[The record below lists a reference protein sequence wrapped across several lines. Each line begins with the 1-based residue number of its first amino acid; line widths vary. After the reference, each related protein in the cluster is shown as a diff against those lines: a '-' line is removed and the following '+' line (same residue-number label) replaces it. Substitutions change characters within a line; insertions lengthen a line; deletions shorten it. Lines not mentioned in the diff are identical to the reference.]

1 MNLNKKI
8 GFLLDNGLSPNFIS
22 SMNEGQVTTIYNRLV
37 ESKKENKEAQEI
49 TTKIKRFSASEV
61 ADAKTKRESLP
72 GGKAVKMNPD
82 GSVDVTM
89 EGKEL
94 SEEDTL
100 NVVNDPDA
108 TADGMG
114 MFETDLTEKFES
126 KAQQGLFWARCN
138 KCKDDDCKWCKM
150 AKEFSKS
157 TSKKQYEKMPE
168 KKHPEKT
175 VKYKKKTNEEFTM
188 ANYFDKVAST
198 YANNAMGKTI
208 NSLTKEQFVKKHI
221 NKIVENN
228 LRPTMKKRD
237 LLKLI
242 ESEIKR
248 KKGLNEDFYVGDMD
262 EEFDFMSDVET
273 APIRIKPKRK
283 TEPDTAPEWSPD
295 EDEPM
300 FPDEDTES
308 EPQAR
313 GRMSRFKMSGPGVL
327 EPGIKEPKTK
337 PKEPDT
343 APEWEPDFDEPMFP
357 DEDTESEP
365 QAKGRKNILNRFKD
379 DFDRKM
385 SRMDESTYKPIKYR
399 KF

>member
-8 GFLLDNGLSPNFIS
+8 GLLLDNGLSPNFIS
-22 SMNEGQVTTIYNRLV
+22 SLT
-37 ESKKENKEAQEI
+37 ESKINFLFEKMSKRKEAKEQAASPNVQKVNISATTAYKVPAGGEVDINNVKITNQGGIATVTPMESEI
-49 TTKIKRFSASEV
+49 
-61 ADAKTKRESLP
+61 
-72 GGKAVKMNPD
+72 
-82 GSVDVTM
+82 
-89 EGKEL
+89 KED
-94 SEEDTL
+94 DTL

-138 KCKDDDCKWCKM
+138 KCESKNCKWCKM

-157 TSKKQYEKMPE
+157 TSKKQYKKMPE

-175 VKYKKKTNEEFTM
+175 VKYKKKKTNEEFTM
-188 ANYFDKVAST
+188 ANYFDKVASV

-248 KKGLNEDFYVGDMD
+248 KKGLNEDFYMD
-262 EEFDFMSDVET
+262 EELDFDFMSDVET
-273 APIRIKPKRK
+273 APIIKPKIKPKRE
-283 TEPDTAPEWSPD
+283 TE
-295 EDEPM
+295 
-300 FPDEDTES
+300 
-308 EPQAR
+308 
-313 GRMSRFKMSGPGVL
+313 
-327 EPGIKEPKTK
+327 
-337 PKEPDT
+337 
-343 APEWEPDFDEPMFP
+343 PEWEPDEDEKIVP
-357 DEDTESEP
+357 DEEQQP
-365 QAKGRKNILNRFKD
+365 QGKGNVYETMNRNFK
-379 DFDRKM
+379 KM
-385 SRMDESTYKPIKYR
+385 LTRMDNVDYKPIKYR
-399 KF
+399 RF

>member
-22 SMNEGQVTTIYNRLV
+22 SMNEGQVNTIYNRLV

-61 ADAKTKRESLP
+61 ADAKTKGESLP

-114 MFETDLTEKFES
+114 MFEGEMTEKFES

-138 KCKDDDCKWCKM
+138 KCKSENCKWCKM

-157 TSKKQYEKMPE
+157 TSKKQYKKMPE

-175 VKYKKKTNEEFTM
+175 VKYKKKKTNEEFTM
-188 ANYFDKVAST
+188 ANYFDKVASV

-228 LRPTMKKRD
+228 LRPTMKKKD

-242 ESEIKR
+242 ESEIKN
-248 KKGLNEDFYVGDMD
+248 KKDLNEDFYMEEMD
-262 EEFDFMSDVET
+262 EELDFDFMSDVET
-273 APIRIKPKRK
+273 APIIKPKIKPKRE
-283 TEPDTAPEWSPD
+283 TE
-295 EDEPM
+295 
-300 FPDEDTES
+300 
-308 EPQAR
+308 
-313 GRMSRFKMSGPGVL
+313 
-327 EPGIKEPKTK
+327 
-337 PKEPDT
+337 
-343 APEWEPDFDEPMFP
+343 PEWEPDEDEKKVP
-357 DEDTESEP
+357 DKEQQP
-365 QAKGRKNILNRFKD
+365 QGKGNVYETMNRNFK
-379 DFDRKM
+379 KM
-385 SRMDESTYKPIKYR
+385 LTRMDNVDYKPIKYR
-399 KF
+399 RF

>member
-8 GFLLDNGLSPNFIS
+8 GLLLDNGLSPNLIS
-22 SMNEGQVTTIYNRLV
+22 LMNEGQVTTIYNRLV
-37 ESKKENKEAQEI
+37 ENKTETKEAVQTTQQTGYKTTISPGSKADLQIDGTVISSTPDKGI
-49 TTKIKRFSASEV
+49 TIQSTKAPVGTGEQ
-61 ADAKTKRESLP
+61 T
-72 GGKAVKMNPD
+72 
-82 GSVDVTM
+82 
-89 EGKEL
+89 EGKEIK
-94 SEEDTL
+94 
-100 NVVNDPDA
+100 
-108 TADGMG
+108 
-114 MFETDLTEKFES
+114 EKFES

-168 KKHPEKT
+168 KKHPKKT

-248 KKGLNEDFYVGDMD
+248 KKGLNEDFYVGNMD

-300 FPDEDTES
+300 FPNEDTES

-337 PKEPDT
+337 PKEPNT

-365 QAKGRKNILNRFKD
+365 QARGRKNILNRFKD
-379 DFDRKM
+379 DFERKM
-385 SRMDESTYKPIKYR
+385 SRMDESTYRPIKYR

>member
-8 GFLLDNGLSPNFIS
+8 GLLLDNGLSPNFIS
-22 SMNEGQVTTIYNRLV
+22 SLT
-37 ESKKENKEAQEI
+37 ESKINFLFEKMSKRKEAKEQAASPNVQKVNIPATTAYKVPAGGEVDINNVKITNQGGIATVTPMESEI
-49 TTKIKRFSASEV
+49 
-61 ADAKTKRESLP
+61 
-72 GGKAVKMNPD
+72 
-82 GSVDVTM
+82 
-89 EGKEL
+89 KED
-94 SEEDTL
+94 DTL

-138 KCKDDDCKWCKM
+138 KCESKNCKWCKM

-157 TSKKQYEKMPE
+157 TSKKQYKKMPE

-175 VKYKKKTNEEFTM
+175 VKYKKKKTNEEFTM
-188 ANYFDKVAST
+188 ANYFDKVASV

-248 KKGLNEDFYVGDMD
+248 KKGLNEDFYMD
-262 EEFDFMSDVET
+262 EELDFDFMSDVET
-273 APIRIKPKRK
+273 APIIKPKIKPKRE
-283 TEPDTAPEWSPD
+283 TE
-295 EDEPM
+295 
-300 FPDEDTES
+300 
-308 EPQAR
+308 
-313 GRMSRFKMSGPGVL
+313 
-327 EPGIKEPKTK
+327 
-337 PKEPDT
+337 
-343 APEWEPDFDEPMFP
+343 PEWEPDEDEKIVP
-357 DEDTESEP
+357 DEEQQP
-365 QAKGRKNILNRFKD
+365 QGKGNVYETMNRNFK
-379 DFDRKM
+379 KM
-385 SRMDESTYKPIKYR
+385 LTRMDNVDYKPIKYR
-399 KF
+399 RF